1 MGRKLALIVGN
12 SQYEDAGLARLSAP
26 DADVHALAGVLRDST
41 IGAFDEVESVVDASF
56 AHTRRAIARFFD
68 GRKRDDLLLLYFSGH
83 GVRDE
88 YGHLHLAVRD
98 TERSVLAATAIEA
111 SFITECM
118 DRSASK
124 RLVLVLDCCHS
135 GAFSYGS
142 KSAQGASVGTAVA
155 FEGTG
160 RGRVVLTA
168 TDATQYA
175 WEGDTAIGA
184 AQPSVFTRHVT
195 EGLRTG
201 AADLDGDGIIT
212 IDELYDYVYD
222 QVLNDTAK
230 QTPGKWAFGQQ
241 GDIVIARNPAVPEVR
256 DGERKTRSHAPRT
269 RIRSNEED
277 SEAVTTRSTT
287 AAIRALLSRVPQ
299 PVAIVSLAAA
309 AVLLAVLVLREP
321 KPDSVARTLEGETR
335 PTPQVTQPSANP
347 SPPAATPAD
356 TNASRPDTAPAEQSQ
371 TVASAA
377 KPDASRDAVAAA
389 PRQPKLPASRTAA
402 APPAA
407 VPPTGN
413 KAAPQLT
420 GNKPALDTSTS
431 VSTLPPLVNREP
443 PAVQPRDDA
452 SAAAPAPVRPIVPT
466 VTAESQIL
474 AALQQYRQARNQ
486 MDVDA
491 LQQVWP
497 GAPVAPLRRSYSQI
511 TAETVQLTNCTKPD
525 PQGAAASIECDEQ
538 VSSSFKTGATGKQT
552 TRATFSLQRQ
562 DDRWLIT
569 NIRRR

>member
-12 SQYEDAGLARLSAP
+12 AQYEDAGLARLSAP

-175 WEGDTAIGA
+175 WEGDTVVGA

-241 GDIVIARNPAVPEVR
+241 GDIIIARNPLVPDARE
-256 DGERKTRSHAPRT
+256 GERKTRSHAPRT
-269 RIRSNEED
+269 RTRSNED
-277 SEAVTTRSTT
+277 DPEAVTTHSTT

-299 PVAIVSLAAA
+299 PAAIVALVAA
-309 AVLLAVLVLREP
+309 AVLLAFIVLREP
-321 KPDSVARTLEGETR
+321 GQSSVVRTPEGQTA
-335 PTPQVTQPSANP
+335 PTPQATQPTTSP
-347 SPPAATPAD
+347 SPPAATPI
-356 TNASRPDTAPAEQSQ
+356 E
-371 TVASAA
+371 ASAPPPDA
-377 KPDASRDAVAAA
+377 TSVQQPPTAGSAPKPDGPRDARAAT
-389 PRQPKLPASRTAA
+389 PRQPKVPASRTAA
-402 APPAA
+402 APAAA

-413 KAAPQLT
+413 RVAPQLT
-420 GNKPALDTSTS
+420 GNKPALETPTS
-431 VSTLPPLVNREP
+431 VSTLPPVVNREP
-443 PAVQPRDDA
+443 PAVPPRDDA
-452 SAAAPAPVRPIVPT
+452 GAAAPAPVRPIVPT
-466 VTAESQIL
+466 VTAESEIR

-491 LQQVWP
+491 LKQVWP
-497 GAPVAPLRRSYSQI
+497 GAPVAPLLRSYSQI

-525 PQGAAASIECDEQ
+525 PQGATASIQCDEQ

-562 DDRWLIT
+562 DDRWVIT
-569 NIRRR
+569 QIRRR